1 MAPKINNPPPSPMWP
16 WGSQS
21 QVNNKLVSRTQLVDK
36 TDRKKKKKGDPKNP
50 ALPSAALL
58 DFIGPAHS
66 ADELRLPE
74 PPMPEGH
81 DADLE
86 NYTDRQ
92 FLAEARELAEPESR
106 AALTRNLARIN
117 APPDRMERLK
127 ALLSREASMLTLIG
141 KVSEDVDEI
150 QRKIREEQKE
160 GKY

>member
-1 MAPKINNPPPSPMWP
+1 MAPKINNKPPAPLWP
-16 WGSQS
+16 WGTPA
-21 QVNNKLVSRTQLVDK
+21 QVQGQLVNRTQLVDR

-58 DFIGPAHS
+58 DWIGPAHS

-81 DADLE
+81 EADLE
-86 NYTDRQ
+86 GYSDRSA
-92 FLAEARELAEPESR
+92 LMELAELADPDER
-106 AALTRNLARIN
+106 RTIERNLGRIN

-127 ALLSREASMLTLIG
+127 ALLNREAQMLAIVGRMSNDL
-141 KVSEDVDEI
+141 EEI

>member
-16 WGSQS
+16 WCSQS
-21 QVNNKLVSRTQLVDK
+21 QVNNKLVSRTQPVDK
-36 TDRKKKKKGDPKNP
+36 TRGKKKKGEPKNP

-92 FLAEARELAEPESR
+92 FLSEAAELNEPESR
-106 AALTRNLARIN
+106 AALSRNLARIN
-117 APPDRMERLK
+117 VPPERLERLK
-127 ALLSREASMLTLIG
+127 ALLSREAQMLQVIG
-141 KVSEDVDEI
+141 
-150 QRKIREEQKE
+150 
-160 GKY
+160 